1 MASLDDGNVTENAG
15 DFSRDWP
22 HFVRCKKLV
31 RREKREGKG
40 RGEGKGHTVRRSTGG
55 RLLSALSLT
64 AAIVAFISLCQQPAI
79 SCSMWMDVC
88 VCKGWQRVT
97 RPFWVKQLYT
107 SFINEPGNAAY
118 LYHRCI
124 SSFPA
129 SRSWDLGTTV
139 LMK

>member
-40 RGEGKGHTVRRSTGG
+40 RGKGRDTQSVVVREGGCS
-55 RLLSALSLT
+55 LLSRSLLQSSLSLVCVSSRPFP
-64 AAIVAFISLCQQPAI
+64 ALCG
-79 SCSMWMDVC
+79 WMC

-124 SSFPA
+124 SNGLQVFQLVEVGIWEP
-129 SRSWDLGTTV
+129 LY
-139 LMK
+139 